1 MARTKE
7 GHRCTAGF
15 RLHAYFLKNTN
26 IIHTKYEYN
35 ICTSLRYV
43 SMQPTR
49 LVNGNKWTAKD
60 TYNDKIS
67 GTRMIFCHT
76 IILQQKTCRFDKMLC
91 ICENRYYY

>member
-35 ICTSLRYV
+35 IRTSLRYV
-43 SMQPTR
+43 SMQPTH
-49 LVNGNKWTAKD
+49 LVNRNKWTAKD
-60 TYNDKIS
+60 TYNDKPLD
-67 GTRMIFCHT
+67 TRTIFRHM
-76 IILQQKTCRFDKMLC
+76 IILQ
-91 ICENRYYY
+91 